1 MHEAGMLPV
10 HKDVW
15 HFKFK
20 HREGKAEYSISQHL
34 RKYLQEN
41 HMNKQRK
48 TGLGI
53 EASHFKIGSHPKG
66 LD

>member
-1 MHEAGMLPV
+1 MKQVCYRCTKMFDISNLSTER
-10 HKDVW
+10 K
-15 HFKFK
+15 KT
-20 HREGKAEYSISQHL
+20 EYSISPHL

-41 HMNKQRK
+41 HMSKQRK

-53 EASHFKIGSHPKG
+53 EASHFKMGSHPKG